1 MEKSSL
7 IAIYRS
13 LDKKEVREL
22 GKWLDSPFH
31 NQRQD
36 VRDLHAYLLKGEHLS
51 NDSFLTKERVWRKL
65 FPEER
70 FDDAKMRQ
78 VLHFSLKTVE
88 EWMAYM
94 HWTENT
100 IAQRFSLVKQYRKRN
115 LDRPLQKSLKQIEK
129 LQASSL
135 QKDDSFFRYEYRLQ
149 QEKYALQTVGDSI
162 KDVDLQIVA
171 TSLDQAYLIEKL
183 RLSCLML
190 FHQKVY
196 KVSYQVELLDS
207 VVAYVE
213 QYELTKIHSLA
224 IYYYVLKCLQEDSED
239 ESRYFEKLRQTVQKN
254 GDVLPW
260 KDAHDIYLM
269 IINLCI
275 SKINR
280 NQKAYGREAFEWYKM
295 GFERDVILENNQL
308 TRYTY
313 LNVVSAALNLQ
324 EFEWASKFIEDY
336 FMLLDD
342 EVREDTY
349 LYAKARYFY
358 LTNNYEETMST
369 LVQIDI
375 KHPVYN
381 LLGKTMLM
389 KIYYELGE
397 LDALE
402 SLLESMNAY
411 IRRKD
416 LSDQHQQNFGSIVKF
431 TRQLSRLEPF
441 NKKKRKAL
449 LEEVKATSP
458 LSEKSWLVEQLG

>member
-1 MEKSSL
+1 M
-7 IAIYRS
+7 
-13 LDKKEVREL
+13 
-22 GKWLDSPFH
+22 
-31 NQRQD
+31 
-36 VRDLHAYLLKGEHLS
+36 
-51 NDSFLTKERVWRKL
+51 
-65 FPEER
+65 
-70 FDDAKMRQ
+70 
-78 VLHFSLKTVE
+78 
-88 EWMAYM
+88 
-94 HWTENT
+94 
-100 IAQRFSLVKQYRKRN
+100 
-115 LDRPLQKSLKQIEK
+115 
-129 LQASSL
+129 
-135 QKDDSFFRYEYRLQ
+135 QKDESFFRNEYRLQ
-149 QEKYALQTVGDSI
+149 QEKYALQTVGESI
-162 KDVDLQIVA
+162 KDVDLQILA

-196 KVSYQVELLDS
+196 KVSYQVEMLDP
-207 VVAYVE
+207 VIQYVE
-213 QYELTKIHSLA
+213 RYDLTKIHSLA
-224 IYYYVLKCLQEDSED
+224 IYYFVMKCLREEGEN
-239 ESRYFEKLRQTVQKN
+239 ESSYFEKLRQTVQKN

-269 IINLCI
+269 ICNLCI
-275 SKINR
+275 SKFNR

-313 LNVVSAALNLQ
+313 LNVISIALNLK
-324 EFEWASKFIEDY
+324 EFEWAARFIEDY
-336 FMLLDD
+336 FQLLDD

-358 LTNNYEETMST
+358 LTDNYKETMST

-397 LDALE
+397 FDSLE
-402 SLLESMNAY
+402 SLLESMSAY

-441 NKKKRKAL
+441 NKKKRNLL
-449 LEEVKATSP
+449 LEEVKSTSP
-458 LSEKSWLVEQLG
+458 LSEKTWLVEQLEVI